1 MNDVIDVWPR
11 LRRNREYSRATLDEI
26 RGELAGLEL
35 SGVLTVAVAGS
46 FGRDEAS
53 EASDADFIIVL
64 RDDSS
69 LSQEERVKASLA
81 VYDEVSGPFVSRG
94 IDKPNPA
101 GVFHEARSLAELLP
115 PNEDGGIG
123 QAAEQV
129 DVMGKRLLLLLESKP
144 LWADDGYQHT
154 IDAIFDSYARHV
166 QLEPRKEFV
175 LLLNDLIRYFR
186 YICVNYESTF
196 GTQRDRWAIR
206 NIKLRHSRLLMYFG
220 LLALLGEASVFRAD
234 ERKLAFVRQSLSL
247 TPLERLSLAY
257 ERAGD
262 SKFGLVAGLYN
273 SFLESI
279 SDPSMRAMLS
289 AVEYG
294 DRYSNAEFAR
304 LKANS
309 DAFQGELARFC
320 YGQRGRWTDRFY
332 EYLIF

>member
-1 MNDVIDVWPR
+1 MSDGLDVWPR
-11 LRRNREYSRATLDEI
+11 LRRNRDFSQSTLGSVRE
-26 RGELAGLEL
+26 ELDALAL

-53 EASDADFIIVL
+53 EVSDADFIIVL
-64 RDDSS
+64 DEDETLDDAARR
-69 LSQEERVKASLA
+69 QRNTE
-81 VYDEVSGPFVSRG
+81 VYGQISAPFVARG
-94 IDKPNPA
+94 IAEPNPT
-101 GVFHEARSLAELLP
+101 GVFASARTLSELLP
-115 PNEDGGIG
+115 PSEHGGIG
-123 QAAEQV
+123 QAAEQS
-129 DVMGKRLLLLLESKP
+129 DIMGKRLLLLLESKP
-144 LWADDGYQHT
+144 LWSDPGYKKT
-154 IDAIFDSYARHV
+154 IDAIFSSYARHV
-166 QLEPRKEFV
+166 EAEPRKEYV

-186 YICVNYESTF
+186 YICVNYESSF

-220 LLALLGEASVFRAD
+220 LLALLGEASSIGNDPAKVTWVR
-234 ERKLAFVRQSLSL
+234 EQLAL
-247 TPLERLSLAY
+247 TPLERLALAY
-257 ERAGD
+257 ARARD

-279 SDPSMRAMLS
+279 SDPSLRDMLS
-289 AVEYG
+289 AVEYA
-294 DRYSNAEFAR
+294 DRYDNQEFAR